1 MKGQAAWLGSRAD
14 QRRQQRGA
22 ALVIASVL
30 LLVITL
36 LGVAGLVAA
45 WLELQM
51 TGNFQYQE
59 RAFQAAEFAIEQA
72 INSADLSTAYTFA
85 SPKTFPSSGVEAL
98 VPGSASDAFS
108 YRLYYDTSAGSTP
121 IPKGSDAG
129 TALVAYHFVISA
141 TGRSGRSAEDT
152 HVQGFYVL
160 GSANCDLAGAPCSF
174 DAAARTKTYWMQQ
187 SAE

>member
-1 MKGQAAWLGSRAD
+1 MRATMTRRSLGVGHERLE
-14 QRRQQRGA
+14 RGA
-22 ALVIASVL
+22 ALITATML
-30 LLVITL
+30 LLVLAIF
-36 LGVAGLVAA
+36 GVTGLVAA
-45 WLELQM
+45 SLELQM
-51 TGNFQYQE
+51 SGNLQYQE

-85 SPKTFPSSGVEAL
+85 SPKTVPLSGMNPT
-98 VPGSASDAFS
+98 VPGSSSDNFS

-141 TGRSGRSAEDT
+141 TGRSVRGAEDT

-160 GSANCDLAGAPCSF
+160 GSAGCDLAVATCIF
-174 DAAARTKTYWMQQ
+174 DNAARTKTYWMQQ